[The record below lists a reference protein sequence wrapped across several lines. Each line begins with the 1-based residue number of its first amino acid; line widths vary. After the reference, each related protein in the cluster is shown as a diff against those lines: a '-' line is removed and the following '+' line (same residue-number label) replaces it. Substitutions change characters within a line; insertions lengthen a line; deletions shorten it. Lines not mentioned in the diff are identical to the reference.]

1 MQKVDFL
8 TISGLVDHGLR
19 DVTYATLDGQK
30 RVKLY
35 YSSGTSNV
43 FSNNFPATWFPFL
56 HVNGQKYIKVRDGD
70 NRIKEQFRND
80 IWAFLIS
87 DQCNRQ
93 LLYKE
98 VCDRYVSKM
107 KDAEMSRLYL
117 EELDPT
123 SYRFEHLVY
132 EIVTNFLDRFGSAE
146 QLACSILLGS
156 EFYSSIIGSAI
167 ADRVGATADLI
178 NRNCIS
184 AKEWAGDTPV
194 HEKLIQET

>member
-8 TISGLVDHGLR
+8 TISEVGLR
-19 DVTYATLDGQK
+19 DVTFATLDGQK
-30 RVKLY
+30 RVNLFLA
-35 YSSGTSNV
+35 SGTSNV
-43 FSNNFPATWFPFL
+43 FSNNFPGVWLPFS
-56 HVNGQKYIKVRDGD
+56 HVNGEIYVKVRDGD
-70 NRIKEQFRND
+70 DRIKEQFGKD
-80 IWAFLIS
+80 AWEYLIS
-87 DQCNRQ
+87 DQCDRQ

-107 KDAEMSRLYL
+107 KDQEMRRLYL

-123 SYRFEHLVY
+123 SFRFKHLVY
-132 EIVTNFLDRFGSAE
+132 EIVTNFLDRFASAE

-156 EFYSSIIGSAI
+156 EFYLSIIGSAI
-167 ADRVGATADLI
+167 ANRVGATAKSSTH
-178 NRNCIS
+178 NTIS